1 MTERRTD
8 QRRDDSDVLA
18 DLADYRAE
26 PTRAKR
32 NRIVEDH
39 QWLGELCARQVRRG
53 EEPLDDLVQV
63 AMVGILKA
71 VERFDPA
78 FGVPF
83 RAYASVTARGEIRR
97 HYRDHTWSVRVP
109 RPVKD
114 LAQRMRTEQD
124 AEARG
129 GSPTTAELAASL
141 GVTVA
146 EVLEAE
152 RAARG
157 QRTKALAFTDSED
170 GASCLRTE
178 DPGFERHLMRAEVAD
193 LLTRLPARQRLILY
207 LRFFHDMTQS
217 EIGQELSL
225 SQVQVSR
232 LLRAALATLR
242 TCSETLA
249 SA

>member
-1 MTERRTD
+1 M
-8 QRRDDSDVLA
+8 LA
-18 DLADYRAE
+18 ALADYRAE

-39 QWLGELCARQVRRG
+39 QWLGELCARQLRRG

-83 RAYASVTARGEIRR
+83 RAFASVTARGEIRR
-97 HYRDHTWSVRVP
+97 HYRDSTWSVRVP

-129 GSPTTAELAASL
+129 CTPTTADLAASL

-146 EVLEAE
+146 EVREAE
-152 RAARG
+152 RAAMG
-157 QRTKALAFTDSED
+157 QRTKALVGTDSED
-170 GASCLRTE
+170 SAPWLRTE
-178 DPGFERHLMRAEVAD
+178 DPGFDRQLMRAELAD
-193 LLTRLPARQRLILY
+193 LLTRLPARERLILY
-207 LRFFHDMTQS
+207 LRYFHDMTQS
-217 EIGQELSL
+217 QIAHELSL

-232 LLRAALATLR
+232 LLRAALTTLR
-242 TCSETLA
+242 TSSDPVG

>member
-1 MTERRTD
+1 MSLRRTD
-8 QRRDDSDVLA
+8 QRRDDDVLA

-32 NRIVEDH
+32 NRIVEEH
-39 QWLGELCARQVRRG
+39 QWLGELSARQVRRG

-97 HYRDHTWSVRVP
+97 HYRDSTWSVRVP

-124 AEARG
+124 TDARERN
-129 GSPTTAELAASL
+129 PTTAELAAAL

-146 EVLEAE
+146 DVLEAE
-152 RAARG
+152 RAAMA
-157 QRTKALAFTDSED
+157 QRTKALAAGADSED
-170 GASCLRTE
+170 GAPWLRTE
-178 DPGFERHLMRAEVAD
+178 DPGFDRQVMRAELAE
-193 LLTRLPARQRLILY
+193 LLTRLPARQRLIVY

-242 TCSETLA
+242 TCSEGQG